1 MMCDVETGEQ
11 LHTNVAVVQA
21 LLYTQEP
28 AVFQLAMEGARHTFM
43 TASIIGFTLADTFF
57 LLMKNSKPFQ
67 PMIWTM
73 TSFILVKFSYP
84 IFPP

>member
-11 LHTNVAVVQA
+11 IHINVAVVQT

-28 AVFQLAMEGARHTFM
+28 ADFQIALECDRHTYM

-57 LLMKNSKPFQ
+57 
-67 PMIWTM
+67 
-73 TSFILVKFSYP
+73 Y
-84 IFPP
+84 